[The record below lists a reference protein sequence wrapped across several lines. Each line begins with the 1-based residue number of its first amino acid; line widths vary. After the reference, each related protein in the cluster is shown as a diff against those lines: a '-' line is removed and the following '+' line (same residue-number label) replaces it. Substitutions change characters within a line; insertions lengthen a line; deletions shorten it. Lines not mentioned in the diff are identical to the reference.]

1 MPASAFAH
9 RRLSQR
15 VTAIAAAVAAAASLL
30 VTPAPAADATV
41 GSSDY
46 IDSLGRPTPLAVAKV
61 NEFADQPFVP
71 TEVADALR
79 NGIAFFA
86 GTGEIDGP
94 PLPNDA
100 PNFTQFIWPT
110 ISPNCMGPGLNSTA
124 SALAVPGPVDTPAPG
139 AGPGQSVFVFTALGT
154 PAAAADQGLMNAYW
168 INLNTLKTGV
178 TPLENNGI
186 NPQGPTTLSATA
198 ETGSGQIIAVID
210 GSVRTADNTC
220 RFAPTAASFSV
231 R

>member
-1 MPASAFAH
+1 MPASAFAY
-9 RRLSQR
+9 RRLRQR
-15 VTAIAAAVAAAASLL
+15 VTATTAAIAAVASL
-30 VTPAPAADATV
+30 VFATAPEADAAV

-46 IDSLGRPTPLAVAKV
+46 IDSLGRPTPLTVAKV

-86 GTGEIDGP
+86 GTGEAGGP
-94 PLPNDA
+94 PLPADA

-124 SALAVPGPVDTPAPG
+124 SALAVPGPVDTPSPG
-139 AGPGQSVFVFTALGT
+139 AGAGQSVFVFTALGT
-154 PAAAADQGLMNAYW
+154 PAAAAEQGLMNAYW
-168 INLNTLKTGV
+168 INLNTLRTGV
-178 TPLENNGI
+178 TPLQNNGI
-186 NPQGPTTLSATA
+186 NPTGPTTLSATA
-198 ETGSGQIIAVID
+198 DTGQGQILAVID
-210 GSVRTADNTC
+210 GSVRTAENTC
-220 RFAPTAASFSV
+220 RFAPTAAGFSV